1 MKLVRILSAGLMVAA
16 LQFVELDGALKL
28 VLYLVPYLVAGY
40 DVLLEAFEGIREH
53 EVFDECFLMAIA
65 TIGALAL
72 GEYSEACAVMIL
84 YQTGELFGDYAS
96 DKTRDSISALMDIR
110 PDYADVERGG
120 QVERVDPASVATGS
134 VIIVKP
140 GAKIPLDG
148 VIIDGHSALDTK
160 ALTGESI
167 PRDVNTGDE
176 VLSGCVNL
184 SGLLRVKTT
193 REFGE
198 SAVAKILELVEN
210 ASSRKAKAER
220 FITRFARI
228 YTPAVCVLALLLVI
242 IPSIINPADFTKWLY
257 RALTFLVISC
267 PCALVISVPLTFFAA
282 LGGAGRAGILV
293 KGSNFLESLSELSCV
308 VFDKTGT
315 LTRGVFEVVAVQ
327 RERVIALGRTR

>member
-134 VIIVKP
+134 VIVVKP

-160 ALTGESI
+160 A
-167 PRDVNTGDE
+167 
-176 VLSGCVNL
+176 
-184 SGLLRVKTT
+184 
-193 REFGE
+193 
-198 SAVAKILELVEN
+198 A
-210 ASSRKAKAER
+210 
-220 FITRFARI
+220 
-228 YTPAVCVLALLLVI
+228 
-242 IPSIINPADFTKWLY
+242 
-257 RALTFLVISC
+257 
-267 PCALVISVPLTFFAA
+267 
-282 LGGAGRAGILV
+282 
-293 KGSNFLESLSELSCV
+293 
-308 VFDKTGT
+308 
-315 LTRGVFEVVAVQ
+315 
-327 RERVIALGRTR
+327 